1 MPKGYLSALPKFW
14 VLCLLKM
21 LASLSFDTKK
31 DRNESNA

>member
-1 MPKGYLSALPKFW
+1 MPKGYLSALLEIW
-14 VLCLLKM
+14 ALHLLKM